1 MKKSEVG
8 KWGEDLAADYLVS
21 QGYAIVER
29 NWKMHH
35 YEVDII
41 AMTGKYMVFV
51 EVKTRTSDDYDPVSA
66 VNTRKRQR
74 IIASADVY
82 LRNANLPH
90 EFRFDI
96 VSITG
101 RFSTITPSSTSQ
113 MPTCPASNDSKN

>member
-1 MKKSEVG
+1 
-8 KWGEDLAADYLVS
+8 
-21 QGYAIVER
+21 
-29 NWKMHH
+29 MHH

-41 AMTGKYMVFV
+41 AMKGKYVVFV

-82 LRNANLPH
+82 LRNTNLPH

-96 VSITG
+96 ISITG
-101 RFSTITPSSTSQ
+101 TPENYSLEHIADAYMPRLKRF
-113 MPTCPASNDSKN
+113 